1 MPLRWMVAPSRLTPH
16 SLSPYSYSLNHH
28 ASRLTTLYSLLTT
41 PASLL
46 CSPHLSLLAPILT
59 AHQSQHVTDSYCSGW
74 SAYGCYPRG
83 STGTHQCCWM
93 ERWGSC
99 ASLRPGGTQQGSG
112 LIILIIPHGRSR
124 GAPAKTI
131 VNSSCSDIGGAPGGH
146 PARPSCCFY
155 YSFGGGTGGTPTQ
168 KHM

>member
-1 MPLRWMVAPSRLTPH
+1 MLHAACLIRV
-16 SLSPYSYSLNHH
+16 LSI
-28 ASRLTTLYSLLTT
+28 A
-41 PASLL
+41 
-46 CSPHLSLLAPILT
+46 
-59 AHQSQHVTDSYCSGW
+59 

-99 ASLRPGGTQQGSG
+99 ASLRPGGTQQGSA

-146 PARPSCCFY
+146 PARPGCCFNHSVGGAPGAPRRKTDVKLPFPSPTRPSCCFLQAFPCLCVCVRVRACACACMCL
-155 YSFGGGTGGTPTQ
+155 SVGNPDAKTL
-168 KHM
+168 